1 MPVFDDPALMVGF
14 DTSDD
19 AAVYRLDEKTALIQT
34 VDIFPPV
41 VDDPYDYGRIAA
53 ANALSD
59 VYAMGGSPLLALNIC
74 CFPEELPEEVIRE
87 VMRGGYEKVKEA
99 GAVIA
104 GGHTIK
110 DKEPKYG
117 LSVTGLA
124 EPSWVLINSG
134 ARPGDALILT
144 KGLGTGI
151 LTTAVKADMAGEE
164 DCRLMIESMS
174 RLNRYAAE
182 SMKSFHVNS
191 CTDITGFGLLGHA
204 LEMAD
209 GSDVSIR
216 VDHTAIPFLSGALE
230 MAEMGMIPAGAYRNR
245 EYLSGKVFV
254 GRDVPLPVEDILYDP
269 QTSGGLLISVP
280 GREGERLAAQL
291 RNVGEKAAV
300 IGYAEERKEYS
311 IIVI

>member
-300 IGYAEERKEYS
+300 IGYGEERKDYS

>member
-1 MPVFDDPALMVGF
+1 M
-14 DTSDD
+14 
-19 AAVYRLDEKTALIQT
+19 
-34 VDIFPPV
+34 
-41 VDDPYDYGRIAA
+41 
-53 ANALSD
+53 
-59 VYAMGGSPLLALNIC
+59 
-74 CFPEELPEEVIRE
+74 
-87 VMRGGYEKVKEA
+87 
-99 GAVIA
+99 
-104 GGHTIK
+104 
-110 DKEPKYG
+110 
-117 LSVTGLA
+117 TGLA